1 MHPPERFH
9 TAKTQSGHKRHSRA
23 VSGEFTLMRDVAAG
37 VTFSSEHDASAKQL
51 ELLVWDAVAPSST
64 LLADKQK

>member
-1 MHPPERFH
+1 
-9 TAKTQSGHKRHSRA
+9 
-23 VSGEFTLMRDVAAG
+23 MRDVAAG